1 VLSSG
6 LEGTES
12 QKKKSLRVFIAG
24 NIPAASGPAAKICPP
39 APPLKVGVAYPITV
53 GDGRSQEV
61 LPWCST
67 ALFRAA
73 TFLNDWQQY

>member
-1 VLSSG
+1 MITLNKQRPAKCLVQAWKALRAK
-6 LEGTES
+6 
-12 QKKKSLRVFIAG
+12 KKKSLRVFIAG

-61 LPWCST
+61 LP
-67 ALFRAA
+67 
-73 TFLNDWQQY
+73 